1 LENILNII
9 KRFNKEIRNKYQ
21 IFKIKI
27 WWKYKDLNFKIF
39 FKNWFKYKMNT
50 NKNKFEVLNYYI
62 YNKILLIL
70 NFNNIII
77 IKIK

>member
-1 LENILNII
+1 
-9 KRFNKEIRNKYQ
+9 
-21 IFKIKI
+21 
-27 WWKYKDLNFKIF
+27 
-39 FKNWFKYKMNT
+39 MNT